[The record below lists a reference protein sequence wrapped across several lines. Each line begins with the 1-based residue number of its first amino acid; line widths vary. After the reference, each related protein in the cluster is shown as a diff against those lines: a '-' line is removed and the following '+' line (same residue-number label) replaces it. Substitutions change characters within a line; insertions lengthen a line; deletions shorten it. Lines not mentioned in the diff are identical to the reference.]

1 MTFKKTTM
9 MWDNNKKSVESVE
22 VTYRPSLWPRQVGG
36 SLLGFWERALNL
48 ALSNRRFAL
57 SWRGLRVTSAVEIS
71 GLSKAENRFYTLQS
85 KCNDYSK
92 YYEWFYQMFL
102 CLNSHSKGLLFPRK
116 LDCQYDELALYFPQI
131 RYKHTECQK
140 LKSVLCNLFHGYVM
154 CKP

>member
-1 MTFKKTTM
+1 

-71 GLSKAENRFYTLQS
+71 GLSKAENRFYTLLSVMIIQNAMNDFI
-85 KCNDYSK
+85 KCFHVSTTIQKAYN
-92 YYEWFYQMFL
+92 
-102 CLNSHSKGLLFPRK
+102 LLFPWK

-131 RYKHTECQK
+131 RNKHTECQK
-140 LKSVLCNLFHGYVM
+140 LKSVLCNLFHGHVM